1 MIAKLT
7 GRLDSST
14 AGHAVI
20 DVGGV
25 GYLVEA
31 SARTL
36 DALGPVG
43 SDVTIHTEM
52 LVGEDFLRLLGF
64 AKAEERDWFR
74 LLTSVQG
81 VGAKVALAILS
92 ALEIGDL
99 QRALASGDS
108 AMIAR
113 ANGVGPKLAQRI
125 AHELK
130 DKARRAGREY
140 RGADRSSPP
149 PPARSATPSPP
160 SPASA
165 SSPAKRA
172 PRWLLQTRNSA
183 QAPASTR
190 WCAPRSRRR
199 PSERQGSQSIL
210 PLRPDPHRLHRRAD
224 PRVGLPLPRVQ
235 GTQRQCLAAQVRFP
249 AEQVRI
255 DGEAKA
261 KMWQYTGDSGNTA
274 DFFFCGTC
282 GSGVW
287 YRARPIMTPMRCR
300 SAISSP
306 AMVSCRTIRSMKSAG
321 SLGFRL
327 SARQ

>member
-7 GRLDSST
+7 GRLDSSG

-36 DALGPVG
+36 DALGAVG
-43 SDVTIHTEM
+43 GDVTIHTEM

-64 AKAEERDWFR
+64 ARAEERDWFR

-130 DKARRAGREY
+130 DKAGALGGIAG
-140 RGADRSSPP
+140 SSPSL
-149 PPARSATPSPP
+149 SATS
-160 SPASA
+160 
-165 SSPAKRA
+165 
-172 PRWLLQTRNSA
+172 
-183 QAPASTR
+183 
-190 WCAPRSRRR
+190 
-199 PSERQGSQSIL
+199 G
-210 PLRPDPHRLHRRAD
+210 PLGDAVAALT
-224 PRVGLPLPRVQ
+224 GLGFKP
-235 GTQRQCLAAQVRFP
+235 
-249 AEQVRI
+249 
-255 DGEAKA
+255 GEASVAVAAASEELGVGASLDALVRTALKKA
-261 KMWQYTGDSGNTA
+261 AK
-274 DFFFCGTC
+274 
-282 GSGVW
+282 
-287 YRARPIMTPMRCR
+287 
-300 SAISSP
+300 
-306 AMVSCRTIRSMKSAG
+306 
-321 SLGFRL
+321 
-327 SARQ
+327 

>member
-7 GRLDSST
+7 GRLDSSG

-36 DALGPVG
+36 DALGAVG
-43 SDVTIHTEM
+43 GDVTIHTEM

-130 DKARRAGREY
+130 DKAGALGGIAG
-140 RGADRSSPP
+140 GGPTL
-149 PPARSATPSPP
+149 SAAPGPLGDAVTALTGLGFKPGEASAAVAAAHEELG
-160 SPASA
+160 ASA
-165 SSPAKRA
+165 SLDALVRTALKKAAK
-172 PRWLLQTRNSA
+172 
-183 QAPASTR
+183 
-190 WCAPRSRRR
+190 
-199 PSERQGSQSIL
+199 
-210 PLRPDPHRLHRRAD
+210 
-224 PRVGLPLPRVQ
+224 
-235 GTQRQCLAAQVRFP
+235 
-249 AEQVRI
+249 
-255 DGEAKA
+255 
-261 KMWQYTGDSGNTA
+261 
-274 DFFFCGTC
+274 
-282 GSGVW
+282 
-287 YRARPIMTPMRCR
+287 
-300 SAISSP
+300 
-306 AMVSCRTIRSMKSAG
+306 
-321 SLGFRL
+321 
-327 SARQ
+327 

>member
-7 GRLDSST
+7 GRLDSSG

-43 SDVTIHTEM
+43 GDVTIHTEM

-64 AKAEERDWFR
+64 AKAAERDWFR

-125 AHELK
+125 THELK
-130 DKARRAGREY
+130 DKAGALGGIMGSNPALSATSGPLGDAVTALTGLGFKPGEASAAVAAASEEL
-140 RGADRSSPP
+140 GAD
-149 PPARSATPSPP
+149 
-160 SPASA
+160 ASLDA
-165 SSPAKRA
+165 LVRVALKKAAK
-172 PRWLLQTRNSA
+172 
-183 QAPASTR
+183 
-190 WCAPRSRRR
+190 
-199 PSERQGSQSIL
+199 
-210 PLRPDPHRLHRRAD
+210 
-224 PRVGLPLPRVQ
+224 
-235 GTQRQCLAAQVRFP
+235 
-249 AEQVRI
+249 
-255 DGEAKA
+255 
-261 KMWQYTGDSGNTA
+261 
-274 DFFFCGTC
+274 
-282 GSGVW
+282 
-287 YRARPIMTPMRCR
+287 
-300 SAISSP
+300 
-306 AMVSCRTIRSMKSAG
+306 
-321 SLGFRL
+321 
-327 SARQ
+327 

>member
-7 GRLDSST
+7 GRLDSSG

-43 SDVTIHTEM
+43 GDVTVHTEM

-64 AKAEERDWFR
+64 ARAEERDWFR

-92 ALEIGDL
+92 ALEVADL
-99 QRALASGDS
+99 QRALASADS

-130 DKARRAGREY
+130 DKAGALGGMAGSNPSL
-140 RGADRSSPP
+140 SSIAGPTGDAVAALTGLGFKP
-149 PPARSATPSPP
+149 GE
-160 SPASA
+160 ASA
-165 SSPAKRA
+165 AVAAASEELGAGATLDALVRAALKKAAK
-172 PRWLLQTRNSA
+172 
-183 QAPASTR
+183 
-190 WCAPRSRRR
+190 
-199 PSERQGSQSIL
+199 
-210 PLRPDPHRLHRRAD
+210 
-224 PRVGLPLPRVQ
+224 
-235 GTQRQCLAAQVRFP
+235 
-249 AEQVRI
+249 
-255 DGEAKA
+255 
-261 KMWQYTGDSGNTA
+261 
-274 DFFFCGTC
+274 
-282 GSGVW
+282 
-287 YRARPIMTPMRCR
+287 
-300 SAISSP
+300 
-306 AMVSCRTIRSMKSAG
+306 
-321 SLGFRL
+321 
-327 SARQ
+327 